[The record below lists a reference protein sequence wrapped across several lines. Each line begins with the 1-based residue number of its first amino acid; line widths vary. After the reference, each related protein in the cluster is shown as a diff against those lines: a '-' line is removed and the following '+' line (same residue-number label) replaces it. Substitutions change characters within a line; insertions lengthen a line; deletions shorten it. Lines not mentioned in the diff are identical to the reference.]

1 MEMAANTLGKD
12 YRPAILSKWMIR
24 LGGLFDKTTSE
35 LYEMLYQYEFDYIFD
50 SSKFE
55 KAFHFQP
62 TSYEEGIK
70 ATANAYRNDTGF

>member
-1 MEMAANTLGKD
+1 
-12 YRPAILSKWMIR
+12 
-24 LGGLFDKTTSE
+24 LFDRTTAE
-35 LYEMLYQYEFDYIFD
+35 LYEMLYQYEFDYLFD

-70 ATANAYRNDTGF
+70 ATANAYMNDTGF